1 MSTPFAQCLYS
12 LTDTKASDSQQEC
25 RVRLMFFTTQI
36 RLTEVRNFFS
46 IHQHFSYPVKQG
58 KSESWHV
65 VLNSDP
71 LIK

>member
-1 MSTPFAQCLYS
+1 MLI
-12 LTDTKASDSQQEC
+12 
-25 RVRLMFFTTQI
+25 FFTAQTG
-36 RLTEVRNFFS
+36 LTEVRNLFS

-58 KSESWHV
+58 KSEGWHV